1 MSAFKY
7 FLPAL
12 VWVLITFVITH
23 APELILRT
31 TLHPGLAQI
40 VHAGMFFVLCWLV
53 KRAFDHQE
61 WVPQLRRGA
70 LPGSFIF
77 CCIYGV
83 LDEFHQDFL
92 PGHSSSLLNL
102 IAAIGGALLFAA
114 IVIASGMNWKRS

>member
-1 MSAFKY
+1 
-7 FLPAL
+7 
-12 VWVLITFVITH
+12 VWIVITFIMTH

-31 TLHPGLAQI
+31 TLQPGLATI
-40 VHAGMFFVLCWLV
+40 VHAGMFFVLCWFV

-61 WVPQLRRGA
+61 WVPQIRRGA

-92 PGHSSSLLNL
+92 PGHTSSLLNL
-102 IAAIGGALLFAA
+102 IAGIGGALLFAA
-114 IVIASGMNWKRS
+114 IVMVSGMNRKRS